1 MFTLTLLRTF
11 WVNCKQIL
19 HLCRVGKHWLSFAEE
34 KFQRSSVQQL
44 RSTRVVSKQST
55 CKSQVWK
62 FQWIKNRNLWLIF
75 LQSRSWFLRISLKFF
90 RQTNAKLLQWFIYL
104 VKPLLEIANSDF
116 SRKFA
121 PEVLIDPS
129 SRRSGLHDS
138 VEKPDFY
145 GFLQK
150 LEVFENYQYLVRKN
164 S

>member
-1 MFTLTLLRTF
+1 MENYTK
-11 WVNCKQIL
+11 V
-19 HLCRVGKHWLSFAEE
+19 
-34 KFQRSSVQQL
+34 RSP
-44 RSTRVVSKQST
+44 
-55 CKSQVWK
+55 
-62 FQWIKNRNLWLIF
+62 
-75 LQSRSWFLRISLKFF
+75 FLRISLKFF

-121 PEVLIDPS
+121 PEILIDPN

-150 LEVFENYQYLVRKN
+150 LEAFENYQYLVRKTH
-164 S
+164 SYVQI